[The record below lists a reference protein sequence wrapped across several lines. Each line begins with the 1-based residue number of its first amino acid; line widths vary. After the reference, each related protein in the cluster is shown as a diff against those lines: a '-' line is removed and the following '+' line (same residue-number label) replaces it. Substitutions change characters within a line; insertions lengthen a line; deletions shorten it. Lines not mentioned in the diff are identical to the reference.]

1 MARVSSQIP
10 HTFDAF
16 RNRSYRALW
25 TSNFFSY
32 ISRWMQ
38 MTMLIWLV
46 FSITDSAFK
55 AALVGFFGMGPMLL
69 LGIIGGLLADRSDKR
84 RLLMLTQ
91 LSNVFAALFMAIL
104 LFTGTMVYW
113 HAYVVMMVSGIGWAL
128 DMPSRRS
135 IVIDI
140 LGLARVNNA
149 VALDS
154 LGMHSSRMFGP
165 GLAGLLISL
174 IDVKGG
180 YVVAVIFYSLSVI
193 LMAAVT
199 LPEGRIKPAIGN
211 TASNAFR
218 NLAEGFKYVRSNNT
232 IMAVVL
238 ITIFMNFMLFP
249 YQQLIP
255 VVAVR
260 VLDIGPG
267 LMGLMLAAEGFGALN
282 GALVIASRSDMSYHG
297 RVYLYGSLLALS
309 MMLMLA
315 LSPWYGLSLLVLFIL
330 GLGTSGF
337 GTMQGTIV
345 MLVARDDM
353 RGRALGIMSL
363 AIGAGPL
370 GALAIGAV
378 ADATSAPTAMTINA
392 ISGFILVALIG
403 LFWKSIRQKM
413 AANTSDIEVEAGEKG
428 AEQQVPRSDED
439 TGQKLPAAD

>member
-1 MARVSSQIP
+1 
-10 HTFDAF
+10 
-16 RNRSYRALW
+16 
-25 TSNFFSY
+25 
-32 ISRWMQ
+32 

-69 LGIIGGLLADRSDKR
+69 LGIIGGLLADKADKR

-91 LSNVFAALFMAIL
+91 LANVFASLVITIL
-104 LFTGTMVYW
+104 LFTGTMEYW
-113 HAYVVMMVSGIGWAL
+113 HAYVVMLISGTGWAL

-140 LGLARVNNA
+140 LGRARVTNA

-165 GLAGLLISL
+165 ILGGLLIEWVGIS
-174 IDVKGG
+174 GG
-180 YVVAVIFYSLSVI
+180 YVVAVLFYSLSVS
-193 LMAAVT
+193 LMAVVR
-199 LPEGRIKPAIGN
+199 LPESQQIRPMVAD
-211 TASNAFR
+211 TASNAFK
-218 NLAEGFKYVRSNNT
+218 NLAEGFKYVRGNNI

-249 YQQLIP
+249 YQQMIP
-255 VVAVR
+255 VVAER
-260 VLDIGPG
+260 VLNVGPG
-267 LMGLMLAAEGFGALN
+267 LMGLLLGAEGLGALI
-282 GALVIASRSDMSYHG
+282 GAFVIASRSDMSYHG

-309 MMLMLA
+309 MLLMLS
-315 LSPWYGLSLLVLFIL
+315 LSHWYFASLAILFIL

-378 ADATSAPTAMTINA
+378 ADASSAPFAMAINA
-392 ISGFILVALIG
+392 VSGFILVALIG

-413 AANTSDIEVEAGEKG
+413 VADTESAEAEAADIDDKEP
-428 AEQQVPRSDED
+428 EQQVPRSDAD
-439 TGQKLPAAD
+439 SGQKQPAAD

>member
-1 MARVSSQIP
+1 
-10 HTFDAF
+10 
-16 RNRSYRALW
+16 
-25 TSNFFSY
+25 
-32 ISRWMQ
+32 

-46 FSITDSAFK
+46 FNVTDSAFK

-69 LGIIGGLLADRSDKR
+69 LGIIGGLLADRADKR

-91 LSNVFAALFMAIL
+91 LANVIASIIMTIL
-104 LFTGTMVYW
+104 LFTGTMAYW

-140 LGLARVNNA
+140 LGLARVSNA

-154 LGMHSSRMFGP
+154 LGMHSSRMIGP

-180 YVVAVIFYSLSVI
+180 YVVAVVFYSVSVI
-193 LMAAVT
+193 LMVAVT
-199 LPEGRIKPAIGN
+199 LPDGRIRPVISN
-211 TASNAFR
+211 TSSNVFR

-260 VLDIGPG
+260 VLEIGPG
-267 LMGLMLAAEGFGALN
+267 LMGLLLAAEGFGALN
-282 GALVIASRSDMSYHG
+282 GALVIASRSDMRYHG

-309 MMLMLA
+309 MLLMLA
-315 LSPWYGLSLLVLFIL
+315 LSRWYGLSLLVLFIL
-330 GLGTSGF
+330 GFGASGF

-378 ADATSAPTAMTINA
+378 ADATSAPIAMAINA
-392 ISGFILVALIG
+392 ISGFILVALVG
-403 LFWKSIRQKM
+403 LFWASIRQKM
-413 AANTSDIEVEAGEKG
+413 VADTGNDEAEADYKEP
-428 AEQQVPRSDED
+428 EQQVPRADADS
-439 TGQKLPAAD
+439 GQRLPTTD